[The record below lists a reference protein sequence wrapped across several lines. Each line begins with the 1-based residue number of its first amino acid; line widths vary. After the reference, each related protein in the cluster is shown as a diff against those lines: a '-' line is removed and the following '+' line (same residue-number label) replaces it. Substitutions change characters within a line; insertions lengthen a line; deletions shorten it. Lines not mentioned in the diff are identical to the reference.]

1 MEVTDALIDKLS
13 SLCKLSFAGD
23 SRTVIKHDLER
34 MLDFVAQV
42 QALDTEGVAPLIHLR
57 DEVNQLR
64 PDVPGEPVPQPAA
77 LENAPRHD
85 SDYFRVPKVV
95 TKD

>member
-13 SLCKLSFAGD
+13 SLCKLSFTGET
-23 SRTVIKHDLER
+23 REVIRHDLER

-42 QALDTEGVAPLIHLR
+42 QALDTQGVAPLIHLR
-57 DEVNQLR
+57 EEVNQLR
-64 PDVPGEPVPQPAA
+64 PDVPGQPLGQTEA
-77 LENAPRHD
+77 LKNAPRHD

-95 TKD
+95 SKD